1 MARIVLVDCPERIPC
16 NPCEY
21 ACQTGA
27 IRVGEDLTA
36 IPEVNLDL
44 CTGCGR
50 CIVAC
55 PGQACFVVD
64 LDYSPHEA
72 SVDIPYE
79 YLPLPVKGQ
88 QVRARNNEGEVI
100 CQAHVDKVIVS
111 PKNDHTPIVRLIVP
125 KDKALQVRAL
135 AME

>member
-1 MARIVLVDCPERIPC
+1 MARKVLVDCHEEIPC

-27 IRVGEDLTA
+27 ITIGEDLTSLPK
-36 IPEVNLDL
+36 INEEL

-64 LDYSPHEA
+64 LDFNTHEA

-79 YLPLPVKGQ
+79 YLPLPEIGQKVK
-88 QVRARNNEGEVI
+88 AKNNEGEVI
-100 CQAHVDKVIVS
+100 CPARVGKILVS
-111 PKNDHTPIVRLIVP
+111 SKNDHTPIVRLIVP
-125 KDKALQVRAL
+125 KDKALEVRAL
-135 AME
+135 AF